1 MPSERPASTSEGEKR
16 EMAGAKKTGPKMS
29 MRPGLGSVCV
39 SVVFVLLVLSWIASR
54 YSTSLVDV
62 RDILLA
68 GFIGGFT
75 NTVAIR
81 MLFSKYWFLPGSGVL
96 LKKKD
101 SIVRSLANTVE
112 AHIIN
117 PELIEEKIRQVLK
130 ELDLDKERTAKAFN
144 MVIDEVR
151 QPLLSYVTSQQM
163 KKRFMAAL
171 EREGGVLGEIANFFG
186 VIEYDKLADTFR
198 DRLAERIQE
207 FTIDAKMVE
216 AVVERMGSMED
227 FLLKPDNEFVRRHY
241 NTDKSIALLVFE
253 GLDVKQ
259 LVIDKLSQYKA
270 EKIRDI
276 VEGNIREHLAWL
288 EVFGVILGMA
298 FAGGVKGAD
307 ALIRV
312 VF

>member
-1 MPSERPASTSEGEKR
+1 MSSERPVSTSEGEKR
-16 EMAGAKKTGPKMS
+16 DVVGATEAGAKRPIG
-29 MRPGLGSVCV
+29 PGLGSVCV
-39 SVVFVLLVLSWIASR
+39 SVVFILLVLSWIAIR
-54 YSTSLVDV
+54 YSTSFVAV

-144 MVIDEVR
+144 MVIGQVR
-151 QPLLSYVTSQQM
+151 EPLLSYVTSEKM
-163 KKRFMAAL
+163 KKRFIAAL
-171 EREGGVLGEIANFFG
+171 EREGGDLGEVANYFG
-186 VIEYDKLADTFR
+186 IIEYEKLAETFR

-241 NTDKSIALLVFE
+241 NTDKSIALLIFD

-259 LVIDKLSQYKA
+259 LVIDKLSRYKA

-307 ALIRV
+307 ALIGV